1 MANVLVTLGD
11 ELDRLDEVYKPKC
24 GDKRAAYLDRAKGI
38 VCKDRESQ
46 YGNPEDNFKLI
57 ADLWSVYTG
66 YPISATDVAMM
77 MALLKAARIKTGVFK
92 EDSFI
97 DLIGYGAC
105 AGEIAYRENADQAK
119 GTGKND

>member
-1 MANVLVTLGD
+1 MAYSVVNLN
-11 ELDRLDEVYKPKC
+11 EEMEQLDEMYKSKG

-38 VCKDRESQ
+38 VCKNRDSQ
-46 YGNPEDNFKLI
+46 YGEPEDNFKLI

-66 YPISATDVAMM
+66 YSISATDVAMM

-105 AGEIAYRENADQAK
+105 AGELAYRENVNEQ
-119 GTGKND
+119 GKKDD